1 MRATTPL
8 QEALQA
14 EAVAELRYLPVGV
27 TLDLNRTLP
36 DGCTYQKYAKK
47 LKAFAE
53 SEPLPDLLQQ
63 VPEYADAF
71 CAEHEFDGALK
82 EGAELYIASRVW
94 QHKIVYADASLKE
107 KITEAQKMRDEKQG
121 LHIAVARHV
130 KHAPPDAYP
139 HYLQAKFNDLM
150 LEAGAHVLLNALPES
165 ALARLTREGDDDD
178 L

>member
-63 VPEYADAF
+63 VPE
-71 CAEHEFDGALK
+71 
-82 EGAELYIASRVW
+82 
-94 QHKIVYADASLKE
+94 YADASLKE